1 MKEKRNNLLIQ
12 YAGFGA
18 QLTVGL
24 LLTVYAGNWADKKI
38 NIKFPLFLWIFPLIV
53 IIGMIIKVIRDTSNK

>member
-1 MKEKRNNLLIQ
+1 MKDKRNNLLIQ

-18 QLTVGL
+18 QLTVSL
-24 LLTVYAGNWADKKI
+24 LLTVYAGNWVDKKI
-38 NIKFPLFLWIFPLIV
+38 NTKFPLFLWIFPLIV